1 VVLDRRWVDP
11 LCSYGSHYTV
21 SQVKLKSLPATLS
34 DLSSNVEHVA
44 AAEDDNLVL
53 KLDCS
58 VALAASNWIVSGSV
72 GYIFPYQLFEVNFTL
87 KDFWYSIVAHASD
100 HDG

>member
-1 VVLDRRWVDP
+1 MVLDRRWVGSF
-11 LCSYGSHYTV
+11 CFYGSHYIV
-21 SQVKLKSLPATLS
+21 SEVKLKSLSVTLS

-58 VALAASNWIVSGSV
+58 VALATSNWIVSGSV
-72 GYIFPYQLFEVNFTL
+72 GYILPYQFVEVN
-87 KDFWYSIVAHASD
+87 IAS
-100 HDG
+100 